1 MGWEPYKLDQAAH
14 DLVFARK
21 DQKVDGEKNVLGQV
35 YKMRTAVTYGL
46 ERFWGEQLRLEGD
59 EAAYWAAT
67 WNELVRIMGLADI
80 TIPNSNDRS
89 NQISA
94 LWDFSIE
101 DRKVA
106 IAVLTQLCDCM
117 VWWTQRYKK
126 PENSSGGRTDVE
138 SA

>member
-1 MGWEPYKLDQAAH
+1 MGWEPYKLDQVAH

-21 DQKVDGEKNVLGQV
+21 DQRDILSQV
-35 YKMRTAVTYGL
+35 YKMRTAVAYGL

-59 EAAYWAAT
+59 ESAYWSAT
-67 WNELVRIMGLADI
+67 WNELVRIMGVADI
-80 TIPNSNDRS
+80 TIPNSRDRS
-89 NQISA
+89 EQISA

-106 IAVLTQLCDCM
+106 ISVLTQLCDCM

-126 PENSSGGRTDVE
+126 PETGNGGETD
-138 SA
+138 AQ